1 MKKKNPVLTGRP
13 CSKKENEIVEQDN
26 WIDTF
31 QDHQNDTV
39 YSIRVKKNE
48 NPLYDAKLTAYKQQ
62 QHSNNNTIILTQP
75 F

>member
-13 CSKKENEIVEQDN
+13 CSKKENELVEQDN

-48 NPLYDAKLTAYKQQ
+48 NPLYDAKLTAYSI
-62 QHSNNNTIILTQP
+62 SNNSIPITTLLY
-75 F
+75 